1 MGCYIHSWDLNEQ
14 VRGGK
19 GGGSEG
25 RGSEEGKQYHVALS
39 LASHHCREAVGFLD
53 CHKMAVEAA
62 ENADRADVLEIAA
75 ASAAVVIEEDAAA
88 AAAAAAAD
96 AALVA
101 VAADAVGADAVD
113 ADAAGSVAG
122 AAGAGALAPV
132 VDNVLRVAYCW
143 EGKKQQSTGYEL
155 EIAGAGSEE
164 EA

>member
-75 ASAAVVIEEDAAA
+75 ASAAVVIEEY
-88 AAAAAAAD
+88 AAAAAAD
-96 AALVA
+96 AAVAA
-101 VAADAVGADAVD
+101 VAADAVGADA
-113 ADAAGSVAG
+113 AGSVAG
-122 AAGAGALAPV
+122 PAGAGAVAPV